1 MEIKEER
8 SSDEARQFLPSSQ
21 LDSLGEPQFTSIQRI
36 ANEPKLEFSLA
47 CKDLVAATRD
57 RKLNTFIQVSVVH
70 PVEHILTRYSS
81 TEIVEGTKD
90 PLFLTGVTFPPEY
103 PIYEETKIKLTVYD
117 VKDKS
122 QDTVRT
128 SVLPD
133 HKEPRADVGRSFLG
147 CATFRV
153 GDLVKSK
160 EQQLTLTLRTS
171 DAGRTVGTIEV
182 NLLKMGELEEG
193 ETDHITADTQDQK
206 SALVREC
213 TPTEGI
219 NGKDNLPSLNAVLRN
234 PVCKLYR
241 FPTSDNKWMRIREQM
256 AETTLSFHVPKELI
270 NLHIKEDMRRNQ
282 ELKDLGELA
291 PHWDNMRKSVIAHC
305 DQMLSVYQDTLAE
318 LGKHTG
324 SSFKSSCS
332 KGEKTLEFIPIN
344 LHLQRMHVHSP
355 RLKDALYDV
364 ITVGAPAAHFQ
375 GFKNGGLRKLLSK
388 FEAERRNT
396 GYQCIYYSPENTAK
410 AKEVLS
416 NINHLQPLITSHAD
430 LLLSSASQRSPDSLK
445 NSLKMLSEKTELFV
459 HAFKDQL
466 VRSAL
471 LALYTARPGCVLKK
485 PAVPRNSAE
494 EGVDAQHQ
502 DPPSQIKRQ
511 DSIPHHSEYDEE
523 EWDRVWAN
531 VAKSLNCLIAM
542 VDRLLEKDISNIKED
557 ENEPSATDCKVLHT
571 GGDWYEQ
578 LYPLVITL
586 KDCMGEVVT
595 RAKQS
600 MAFVLLQE
608 LACGLPQCLMLTLR
622 RDIVF
627 SQALAGLV
635 CGFVI
640 KLHTGLHDQGF
651 LQQLHTVGL
660 LVQYE
665 GLLSTYSEEAG
676 MLEDM
681 AVGISDLQKVMFK
694 VIEAKSEDFLPI
706 ITGRREHYIIEVQL
720 PAKMFEL
727 LPQEIKEGKLL
738 HMYPV
743 LFNVG
748 INEQQTL
755 AERFGDTTLQENI
768 NQENLELLKEYY
780 KLFMEKMPPDCLP
793 HFQEQNDLKG
803 LLESLHQNIQ
813 AKKRKNVE
821 IMWLAATICRKL
833 NGVRFTCCK
842 SAKDRTSMSVTLEQ
856 CSILR
861 DEHQLHKDF
870 FIRALD
876 CMRSRQTQGA
886 LNESDDPETGCLTDN
901 KPTSRHF
908 YPVALLLVSS
918 HLLVVW
924 LILSLALLLAKY
936 Q

>member
-571 GGDWYEQ
+571 GDWYEQ